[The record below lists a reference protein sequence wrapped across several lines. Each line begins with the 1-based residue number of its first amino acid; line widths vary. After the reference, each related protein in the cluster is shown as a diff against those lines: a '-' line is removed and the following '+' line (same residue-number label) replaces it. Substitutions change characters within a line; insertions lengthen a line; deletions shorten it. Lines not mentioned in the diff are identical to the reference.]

1 MWLQFFPFY
10 LFFFFFFNQA
20 LLEILFRT
28 FFFFLYKINSFSL
41 SLFYIYI
48 DLIFIYIYIS
58 LSIFIFIYLYIIY
71 SFSFH
76 LFLFIYIIIIIIISR
91 IYLQSVRFSVGINCQ
106 EKRWVVVRRLEN
118 KALKRD
124 NVILDVTRLEIVLNP
139 PLLLRCYHTTPTI
152 QSIQSIQSRIQP
164 LRTIIDSGTRDL
176 FVETHPPL
184 CPRNRYRD
192 TCARIDETMWQ
203 RE

>member
-1 MWLQFFPFY
+1 MTTVFSFLSFF
-10 LFFFFFFNQA
+10 LFFFFNQA

-41 SLFYIYI
+41 SLSLSLSLLYIYRFN
-48 DLIFIYIYIS
+48 LYIYIYIY

-76 LFLFIYIIIIIIISR
+76 LFIYIYIIIIIISR

-106 EKRWVVVRRLEN
+106 EERWVVVRRLEN

-139 PLLLRCYHTTPTI
+139 PLLLRCYHTAPMVYLHST
-152 QSIQSIQSRIQP
+152 SS
-164 LRTIIDSGTRDL
+164 
-176 FVETHPPL
+176 
-184 CPRNRYRD
+184 
-192 TCARIDETMWQ
+192 
-203 RE
+203 

>member
-41 SLFYIYI
+41 SLLYIYRFN
-48 DLIFIYIYIS
+48 LYIYIS

-76 LFLFIYIIIIIIISR
+76 LFLFIYIIIIISR

-106 EKRWVVVRRLEN
+106 EERWVVVRRLE

-164 LRTIIDSGTRDL
+164 LRTIIDSGTQDL

>member
-1 MWLQFFPFY
+1 MTTVFSFLSFF
-10 LFFFFFFNQA
+10 LFFFFNQA

-28 FFFFLYKINSFSL
+28 FFFLFIQNQLFLSL
-41 SLFYIYI
+41 SLSLSLSLLYIYRFN
-48 DLIFIYIYIS
+48 LYIYIYIY

-76 LFLFIYIIIIIIISR
+76 LFLYIYIIIIIISR

-106 EKRWVVVRRLEN
+106 EERWVVVRRLEN

-139 PLLLRCYHTTPTI
+139 PLLLRCYHTVPMVYLHST
-152 QSIQSIQSRIQP
+152 SS
-164 LRTIIDSGTRDL
+164 
-176 FVETHPPL
+176 
-184 CPRNRYRD
+184 
-192 TCARIDETMWQ
+192 
-203 RE
+203 